1 MLVFR
6 GADVF
11 PGDGPCFRTDVGV
24 ADGKIVAICEALK
37 LERMQSHPGGRRF
50 EPASSIARLGL
61 SPSG

>member
-24 ADGKIVAICEALK
+24 ADGKIVAIA
-37 LERMQSHPGGRRF
+37 RRSNWKGCNRTQ
-50 EPASSIARLGL
+50 EVAGSSRLAPLLG
-61 SPSG
+61 

>member
-24 ADGKIVAICEALK
+24 ADGKIVAIGEALK

-50 EPASSIARLGL
+50 EPG
-61 SPSG
+61 